1 MAGAEKIRRKLRAE
15 KENMRTNHIL
25 TIIVVV
31 VVASVA
37 LSIVPW

>member
-1 MAGAEKIRRKLRAE
+1 
-15 KENMRTNHIL
+15 MRTNHIL

-31 VVASVA
+31 VVASIA